1 MIRMPAGA
9 TQCRRTEMG
18 GKFDIEQEVRE
29 PVLSPVDRVSEMLFG
44 LFMALT
50 FVGAVSVAEAG
61 RQEVRAM
68 FIAALGCNL
77 AWGLVDAVMYLVRT
91 MTERGRQLTLIHK
104 VRSAPDAQAGRL
116 LIERSLSRTAA
127 DFMSPAEIEAIRAR
141 IADLSSVSSR
151 PTLGRD
157 DLLAALAIFLIVVA
171 ATFPVVLP
179 FVLIADLGTAKIAS
193 RGIALAMLFAGGLAL
208 GRFAGYGSW
217 KVGAGMT
224 GLGVALV
231 AAIVAL
237 GG

>member
-1 MIRMPAGA
+1 
-9 TQCRRTEMG
+9 MG
-18 GKFDIEQEVRE
+18 GNFDIEQEVRE

-50 FVGAVSVAEAG
+50 FVGAVSVADAG
-61 RQEVRAM
+61 REQVRAM

-91 MTERGRQLTLIHK
+91 LTERGRRLTLIRM
-104 VRSAPDAQAGRL
+104 VRAAPDAQAGRL
-116 LIERSLSRTAA
+116 LIERALPRAAA
-127 DFMSPAEIEAIRAR
+127 DFMASPEIEAIRAR
-141 IADLSSVSSR
+141 IVALSSVSER
-151 PTLGRD
+151 PRLGRD
-157 DLLAALAIFLIVVA
+157 DLLAALAIFLIVVV

-179 FVLIADLGTAKIAS
+179 FVLIADIATAKHAS
-193 RGIALAMLFAGGLAL
+193 RAIALAMLFFGGLGL

-217 KVGAGMT
+217 KAGGIMA

-231 AAIVAL
+231 AVIIAL